1 MTQPVAET
9 PTDRPASKPPGRPAS
24 KPPGGQAKRPVDRPA
39 NRQHDGITAECL
51 AQAQL
56 EAAGLRLL
64 KRNFR
69 ARTGEIDLVMRERDL
84 IVFVEVRYRRHH
96 RFGSPLETVD
106 ARKQRKLVNT
116 ACLFM
121 QKYDPSGRMRYR
133 FDVIGISGELHA
145 TPVVQWVPAAF

>member
-1 MTQPVAET
+1 MTQTFAEA
-9 PTDRPASKPPGRPAS
+9 PSGRPA
-24 KPPGGQAKRPVDRPA
+24 DR
-39 NRQHDGITAECL
+39 QQDGMTAEWL
-51 AQAQL
+51 ALRHL
-56 EAAGLRLL
+56 EVSGLRLL
-64 KRNFR
+64 RRNFR

-145 TPVVQWVPAAF
+145 TPAVQWVPAAF

>member
-1 MTQPVAET
+1 MTQQRAET
-9 PTDRPASKPPGRPAS
+9 PSDKPADR
-24 KPPGGQAKRPVDRPA
+24 Q
-39 NRQHDGITAECL
+39 QDGMTAECL
-51 AQAQL
+51 ALGHL

-84 IVFVEVRYRRHH
+84 IIFVEVRYRRNH

-133 FDVIGISGELHA
+133 FDVIGISGELHT
-145 TPVVQWVPAAF
+145 TPAVQWVPAAF